1 MKRFLPA
8 LAAVAVLALSGC
20 GSSSSDE
27 SLLDKTPT
35 TSAAS
40 SSASA
45 SPTSSPSPAKT
56 SASPTP
62 TAEETSAEPTTEPS
76 AEPTSEAPKEAPA
89 SEAKQGGAPQTN
101 LTGSGSALVEPGTRC
116 DDGSAYVPYV
126 FGGTV
131 SCDEAIK
138 YMDGLRNTPPQSQG
152 WTITYAED
160 GYECSFDRA
169 PQHQGAY
176 NSYGICRNAANGAYI
191 ETKPAWMNILPGH
204 VADPKEY
211 YSAGSSYDVAFKSP
225 DQSVSCA
232 GSISQGMSCA
242 TVSAQQGD
250 PSAVDIVTAN
260 VRVDP
265 STGAITAPVT
275 ARETR
280 SQDVTPEMSAAQKV
294 LDAGTTM
301 NVVGVS
307 CRSDS
312 DSAVICVAPN
322 STGFTISRDGVTKF

>member
-1 MKRFLPA
+1 MYANQLKYGKA
-8 LAAVAVLALSGC
+8 Q
-20 GSSSSDE
+20 GSEIVFEGNGYSCAMGRSQ
-27 SLLDKTPT
+27 
-35 TSAAS
+35 
-40 SSASA
+40 
-45 SPTSSPSPAKT
+45 
-56 SASPTP
+56 
-62 TAEETSAEPTTEPS
+62 TE
-76 AEPTSEAPKEAPA
+76 
-89 SEAKQGGAPQTN
+89 QGIYNRYGLCRNNA
-101 LTGSGSALVEPGTRC
+101 TG
-116 DDGSAYVPYV
+116 AYVEV
-126 FGGTV
+126 
-131 SCDEAIK
+131 
-138 YMDGLRNTPPQSQG
+138 
-152 WTITYAED
+152 
-160 GYECSFDRA
+160 
-169 PQHQGAY
+169 
-176 NSYGICRNAANGAYI
+176 
-191 ETKPAWMNILPGH
+191 KPAWMKILPGH
-204 VADPKEY
+204 VAAPQEY

-275 ARETR
+275 AGETR

-312 DSAVICVAPN
+312 DSAVTCVAPN